1 MFLFGWILNFKLENL
16 KTCFL
21 EEYIS
26 KIKKTSR
33 KVSHM
38 SSTTQICLSYR
49 FLCLHFWIHLA
60 EIAMSFRLSSS
71 LLSWRY
77 FVVTG
82 FTKVSLSASQS
93 VCLSTRLCLPPS
105 FSGVTPF
112 WHYCCDSMPICLSL
126 SKFLSISLSLLLP
139 SPRLMFF
146 GCDRSRVNL
155 CISFYWL
162 SFSLPLSFFTIRVA
176 LEVKKLYI
184 ST

>member
-38 SSTTQICLSYR
+38 SSTTQIFIFQVPLSS
-49 FLCLHFWIHLA
+49 FLNTSRRNRHVFC
-60 EIAMSFRLSSS
+60 LSSS